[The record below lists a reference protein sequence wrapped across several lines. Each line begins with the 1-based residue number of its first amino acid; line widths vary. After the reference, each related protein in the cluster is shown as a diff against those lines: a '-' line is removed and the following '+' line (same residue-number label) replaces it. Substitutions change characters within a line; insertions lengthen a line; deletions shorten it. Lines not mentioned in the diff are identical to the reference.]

1 LLIAAGALT
10 ALPLLAFAAATQR
23 LDLATV
29 GMLMYINPTLQFV
42 TAIWLFGE
50 PMQVAQLFSFGL
62 IWLGLLVFSWSAW
75 RKYRRPV
82 DRVAD
87 EHGQAG

>member
-1 LLIAAGALT
+1 LLVGAGALT

-50 PMQVAQLFSFGL
+50 PMQVAQLLSFGL

-75 RKYRRPV
+75 RKYRRP
-82 DRVAD
+82 A
-87 EHGQAG
+87 